1 MTQYEGETVAQAV
14 AKGLAALKI
23 AKSDASIQ
31 VIQKESRGF
40 LGIGKKPALVEVSLS
55 EAAQKA
61 RRQKREQDI
70 RQDMRT
76 DAQNDPQR
84 RQKASNQATS
94 KTPSKAESKTEPAQT
109 PSKATAVKADET
121 ATAKQQ
127 DAVFKPVVG
136 AAGPDFNRN
145 DERALRDL
153 AVYLT
158 DLTKRLGAPA
168 LVRVDRSDEQITY
181 HLDTAK
187 EGLLIGK
194 HGRSINSLQYLS
206 QTFFNHRGK
215 TRQLIVLNV
224 GDYRQRRQRALTALA
239 KRTARNVIA
248 DHQAVYLDPMPSFER
263 KLIHQLLA
271 DSPYVETYSEGNEPD
286 RYVIVTPRK
295 AIKLP

>member
-1 MTQYEGETVAQAV
+1 MTQYEGETVAKAI

-31 VIQKESRGF
+31 VIQKESHGF
-40 LGIGKKPALVEVSLS
+40 LGIGKKPARVDVSMS

-61 RRQKREQDI
+61 RQQKREQDI
-70 RQDMRT
+70 RHDMRT
-76 DAQNDPQR
+76 DAKNDSQR
-84 RQKASNQATS
+84 RQQPKAKNDDEPKLQPQVNSATR
-94 KTPSKAESKTEPAQT
+94 
-109 PSKATAVKADET
+109 
-121 ATAKQQ
+121 TAKDQSQQ
-127 DAVFKPVVG
+127 ASADKTAATNQQRAFKPVVG
-136 AAGPDFNRN
+136 AAGPEFSRH

-168 LVRVDRSDEQITY
+168 LVRVEHSDDQITY

-271 DSPYVETYSEGNEPD
+271 DSPYVETYSEGKEPE